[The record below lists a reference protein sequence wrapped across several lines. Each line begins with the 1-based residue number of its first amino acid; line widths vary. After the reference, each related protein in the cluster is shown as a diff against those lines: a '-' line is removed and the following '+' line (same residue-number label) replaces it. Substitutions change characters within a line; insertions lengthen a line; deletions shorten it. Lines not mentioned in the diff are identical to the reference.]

1 MHHPPLLFSWRVGLH
16 VEKFFFL
23 LLSFFLEAMRAVQ
36 NGSRACWS
44 CFFLSFLQL
53 TYARFCGNLGT
64 FGWSHPF
71 FFKGRDLINL
81 RKKKILLQLETFQ
94 KILPIF
100 FFRGLFALSS
110 LSANSFLV
118 LIVILTH
125 FFFGGGGSTFYCQ
138 NFAT

>member
-71 FFKGRDLINL
+71 FFFKGRDLMNL
-81 RKKKILLQLETFQ
+81 RKKRFFYSLRLFKKSFL
-94 KILPIF
+94 F
-100 FFRGLFALSS
+100 FFLEVFLPFLLFLPTHFWCSLSS
-110 LSANSFLV
+110 
-118 LIVILTH
+118 
-125 FFFGGGGSTFYCQ
+125 
-138 NFAT
+138 